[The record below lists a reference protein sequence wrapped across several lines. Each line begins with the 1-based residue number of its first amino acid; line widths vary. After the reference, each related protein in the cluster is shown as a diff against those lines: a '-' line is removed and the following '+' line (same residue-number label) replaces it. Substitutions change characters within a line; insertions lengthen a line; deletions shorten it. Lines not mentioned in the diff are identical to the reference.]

1 MIERGTVVARPPFS
15 FCPRLT
21 AYLMLFDG
29 VTGPFLALLPV
40 EALRDLEG
48 AIEESEVWRGE
59 GSGEGTIRQL
69 RSQHF
74 FFHPFFPRFPSSTA
88 TEVQEVFITFAR
100 FGRLWFYIL
109 KPVR

>member
-1 MIERGTVVARPPFS
+1 
-15 FCPRLT
+15 
-21 AYLMLFDG
+21 MLFDG

-69 RSQHF
+69 RSQHAFSTHF
-74 FFHPFFPRFPSSTA
+74 FLDFQLDRD
-88 TEVQEVFITFAR
+88 
-100 FGRLWFYIL
+100 
-109 KPVR
+109 